1 MGALQQVGTKGALVG
16 QTIGGRFVIE
26 RLLGRGGMGSVYE
39 AKDARDPQGG
49 RIALKVLREDML
61 GDEVS
66 MSRFMRESRIATEL
80 AHDSIVRTHAAG
92 NSEGVLWLAMDYV
105 DGDTLRARLD
115 TRGRLPWPA
124 TLPWIHQLASALCAA
139 HEKGVIHRDVKPE
152 NIMITRTGRAVLV
165 DFGLARSTARHVT
178 RATATGL
185 VVGTVG
191 YLAPEVILDGHE
203 DERADLY
210 ALGCVWFELLTGQRP
225 FNAKTAI
232 ALSHKHAFEQPP
244 KPSDV
249 AKWAEIPPAVDELVL
264 RLLAKKPDE
273 RVRNAKDFLGRLET
287 LDHPATQPDSGPVA
301 NSDSRIVRSE
311 GPDVFDDGLGLR
323 GAFVKPFFVASFYG
337 PATCDRIRYLADNER
352 RFLQRTN
359 KLAIMAILDPR
370 VGNKPTM
377 EHRELAI
384 SLFRE
389 FDPTT
394 VALCFVINGGGF
406 WAATA
411 RGLIAGV
418 GFASRAKW
426 TSASAVD
433 EGAKWLFDK
442 TRAGGVEASELDLQR
457 AIAEV
462 VDRLPSD
469 GATVI

>member
-1 MGALQQVGTKGALVG
+1 VGNKGALVG
-16 QTIGGRFVIE
+16 QTIGGRFVVE

-39 AKDARDPQGG
+39 AKDARDPAAQ
-49 RIALKVLREDML
+49 RVALKVLREDMI
-61 GDEVS
+61 GDAVS
-66 MSRFMRESRIATEL
+66 VSRFLRESRIATEL
-80 AHDSIVRTHAAG
+80 THDSIVRTRAAG
-92 NSEGVLWLAMDYV
+92 NTEGVLWLAMDYV

-115 TRGRLPWPA
+115 TRGRLPWAA
-124 TLPWIHQLASALCAA
+124 TLPWMHQLGSALATA
-139 HEKGVIHRDVKPE
+139 HAKGVIHRDVKPE
-152 NIMITRTGRAVLV
+152 NVMVTRTGRAMLV
-165 DFGLARSTARHVT
+165 DFGLARSTAGNVT
-178 RATATGL
+178 RATGSGL

-232 ALSHKHAFEQPP
+232 ALSHKHAFEPPP

-249 AKWAEIPPAVDELVL
+249 ARWAEIPPAVDELVL
-264 RLLAKKPDE
+264 QLLAKKPEE
-273 RVRNAKDFLGRLET
+273 RPRDAKDFVGRLET
-287 LDHPATQPDSGPVA
+287 LENPPTQPDSGPVA
-301 NSDSRIVRSE
+301 NSDGRIVRIA

-323 GAFVKPFFVASFYG
+323 GAFVAPFFVASFYG
-337 PATCDRIRYLADNER
+337 PGTPDRIRYLADNER
-352 RFLQRTN
+352 RFLQRS
-359 KLAIMAILDPR
+359 KPIAIMAIRDPR
-370 VGNKPTM
+370 VGNKPTR
-377 EHRELAI
+377 EHRDL
-384 SLFRE
+384 SVQLFRE

-394 VALCFVINGGGF
+394 VALCFVIRGAGF

-426 TSASAVD
+426 TSAVDVD
-433 EGAKWLFDK
+433 EGAKWLLEK
-442 TRAGGVEASELDLQR
+442 TRAGGVDANEIDLKR

-469 GATVI
+469 GATKI